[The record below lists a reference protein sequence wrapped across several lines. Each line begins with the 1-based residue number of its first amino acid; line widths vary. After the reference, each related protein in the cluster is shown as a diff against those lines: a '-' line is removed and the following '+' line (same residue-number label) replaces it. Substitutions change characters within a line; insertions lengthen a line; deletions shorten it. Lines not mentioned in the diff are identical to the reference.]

1 MTTNLVPTT
10 HSNYIN
16 AHTAINT
23 NTNARNSPAGQSNA
37 KKIVCV
43 EAYWVRGTDVH
54 LVSIFWRVVALVI
67 GSGPARSGG
76 LACDDLITKLEGRN
90 LQWSLS
96 ANCNPLAGQ
105 RAPIRRLLNNIRT
118 SLISMALNNWHD
130 FFITRAENKA
140 GNKYAAVYS
149 AAWAQ
154 AK

>member
-1 MTTNLVPTT
+1 M
-10 HSNYIN
+10 
-16 AHTAINT
+16 
-23 NTNARNSPAGQSNA
+23 
-37 KKIVCV
+37 
-43 EAYWVRGTDVH
+43 H

-96 ANCNPLAGQ
+96 ANCNSLAGQ

-118 SLISMALNNWHD
+118 SLISMALNNWHN

-154 AK
+154 AKRMMPRSPCSPTTQAQLSSPSMLPTTLSSYTAFETLVGRSFIPLIISGR